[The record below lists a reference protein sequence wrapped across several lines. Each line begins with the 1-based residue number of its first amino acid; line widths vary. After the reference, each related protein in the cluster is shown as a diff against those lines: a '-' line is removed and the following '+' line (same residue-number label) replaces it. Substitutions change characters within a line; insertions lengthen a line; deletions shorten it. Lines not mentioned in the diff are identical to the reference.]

1 MIALIDGDIV
11 AYRAA
16 CSCEKIPTLA
26 ELAAMGKDIDD
37 RNDLI
42 EVGPVEIA
50 ILRLD
55 EIIRTILLETE
66 ADEYKAYLSGN
77 SNFRYNINLE
87 YKANRKDTRR
97 PQHLQACNEYLVKE
111 HGAIVTDG
119 YEADDAL
126 GIEQVTNTLY
136 EDKYGNKGI
145 LSIIC
150 SIDKDLL
157 QIPGQHY
164 NFVKKEFYNISV
176 IEGQRNL
183 WKQMLIGD
191 TSDNIFGVKGIG
203 KVGASKL
210 IDILVDEEEMYNTVY
225 ELYNDH
231 DRFEMNLKCLTI
243 MTKEFYHERVTIET

>member
-1 MIALIDGDIV
+1 MLALIDGDIC
-11 AYRAA
+11 AYRSA

-42 EVGPVEIA
+42 EVEPVEVALLRLEELIQN
-50 ILRLD
+50 ILR
-55 EIIRTILLETE
+55 ETS
-66 ADEYKAYLSGN
+66 ADEYKIYISGDN
-77 SNFRYNINLE
+77 NFRYNINPE

-111 HGAIVTDG
+111 HNAIVTDG

-126 GIEQVTNTLY
+126 GIEQTRCANY
-136 EDKYGNKGI
+136 EDIGGKVLK
-145 LSIIC
+145 SIIC

-164 NFVKKEFYNISV
+164 NFVKKEFAHIS
-176 IEGQRNL
+176 ELKGKQSL
-183 WKQMLIGD
+183 WRQMLVGD
-191 TSDNIFGVKGIG
+191 TSDNIFGIKGTG
-203 KVGASKL
+203 PVGASKL
-210 IDILVDEEEMYNTVY
+210 IDVLVDEEDMYNTVY

-231 DRFEMNLKCLTI
+231 ERFEMNLKCLTI
-243 MTKEFYHERVTIET
+243 MTKEFYHERVTIEV